1 MRLITGISI
10 RGLRSI
16 QNGSLDTV
24 GALTALVGR
33 NSSGKSNLLR
43 ALNLFFNDEIEPGKR
58 LLLQRDYHSRPQA
71 RRRKEVR
78 IEVSFVLPTNFRFRK
93 SLAPLRKAI
102 GQEFSIRR
110 TWGLDE
116 RQAHI
121 VDTELLRNGQ
131 AVAKGEEW
139 ARQFLQLVTFRYIP
153 NRTVPAALLRDE
165 SRDIASSIFAKMH
178 ESGAQNLLAAM
189 KTAADRLLKRAAESM
204 DKTGAPMTQPSIAS
218 PESLADLLSVSGF
231 QARGVHGNVVRD
243 EEWGSGNQA
252 FFLYEVLQA
261 IDTNYSRS
269 FGWKQAA
276 IWGVEEPESG
286 LHRDLE
292 TRLADEFRTW
302 CTDPS
307 LKLQIIQTTH
317 SPIFTMASDVGYWV
331 DISDG
336 ASTLAASNIP
346 SLVRDAERRGVSGW
360 VQPILAYPTNPVVLV
375 EGTSDAEILA
385 HVAAI
390 TGFDRLRFLALS
402 ELDAA
407 ERGGGKDAIAGY
419 IRKHGGLLGNRP
431 KEAPL
436 MLLFDWDVSNEEVDK
451 ARKAYGT
458 EGAIAVLRMNP
469 AHCDPQMSEDFRG
482 IERFFPPRI
491 IREAASAGDFVIG
504 DARGKPL
511 SISAS
516 QLSIAKQRLRSR
528 IRACTQQADLP
539 SLVAVVRDIDTAVTN
554 MSSRQLVLSIV

>member
-1 MRLITGISI
+1 MRLITGLSI

-16 QNGSLDTV
+16 QNGSMDTL

-33 NSSGKSNLLR
+33 NSSGKSNVLR

-58 LLLQRDYHSRPQA
+58 LLLQRDFHSRPQA

-78 IEVSFVLPTNFRFRK
+78 IDVTFVLPPNFRFRK
-93 SLAPLRKAI
+93 SLAGLRKAL

-116 RQAHI
+116 RQAST
-121 VDTELLRNGQ
+121 VVTELVRNGQ
-131 AVAKGEEW
+131 AVVDGEEW

-178 ESGAQNLLAAM
+178 ESGAQTLLAAM
-189 KTAADRLLKRAAESM
+189 KTAADRLLKRAADSM

-218 PESLADLLSVSGF
+218 PESLAELLSVSGF
-231 QARGVHGNVVRD
+231 QARGFHGNVVRD

-292 TRLADEFRTW
+292 TRLAEEFRAW
-302 CTDPS
+302 SADSS

-317 SPIFTMASDVGYWV
+317 SPIFTMAADVGYWV

-336 ASTLAASNIP
+336 SSTFDCAAIP
-346 SLVRDAERRGVSGW
+346 TLVRDAERRGVSSW

-375 EGTSDAEILA
+375 EGTSDAEVLS
-385 HVAAI
+385 HVATLI
-390 TGFDRLRFLALS
+390 GVDRLRFLAIS

-407 ERGGGKDAIAGY
+407 ERGGGKDAITNY
-419 IRKHGGLLGNRP
+419 IKKHGGLLNNRP

-436 MLLFDWDVSNEEVDK
+436 MVMLDWEVSNDEVDK

-458 EGAIAVLRMNP
+458 DGAIAVLRMNP
-469 AHCDPQMSEDFRG
+469 AHCDPLMSEDFRG
-482 IERFFPPRI
+482 LERFYPPRI
-491 IREAASAGDFVIG
+491 IREAASAGEFVIG
-504 DARGKPL
+504 EAQGKPL

-528 IRACTQQADLP
+528 VRACTQHADLP
-539 SLVAVVRDIDTAVTN
+539 SLAAVVRDVDTAVTN
-554 MSSRQLVLSIV
+554 MSSRQLVLSGV